1 MISLGTD
8 AAYTASE
15 ERTTDE
21 AVDDNKIKL
30 ELNKLLAD
38 GSLGLWQDIGTVVYR
53 GRVLLIGAV
62 ETPEAKA
69 KAGEIGHMPEG
80 VKEVINDIQVTEEG
94 GVGSFVNDVA
104 IEKSIQTEYLCD
116 SDIDSANFRVRSV
129 NGTVYLIGLAE
140 SRAELDQ
147 AHEIAKAT
155 GDVKT
160 WSTTSAS
167 RRQSLE
173 AAVGRDA
180 SGGRRRRWVTHEFA
194 GRGLRPIA
202 RGWVPVLDPL
212 CDEFVDHAFAEDP
225 VAKRRSAMQLL
236 VRVGLAEIGQ
246 PFRTMGDAF
255 SAAGLNIGRFS
266 AVVHICYFST
276 DGPLLAVEPA
286 ELRDL
291 AAFRGL
297 DLVRKGLD
305 LDAGI
310 TVKRQFGGPAE
321 AIAVECKHHGIQL
334 GWPAFGTAQVAFVL
348 EPHVM
353 AHGPRGF
360 AGPAGLVVAKS
371 CVPFTAESRR
381 GDYDP
386 IELARVVTLDEQGG
400 PSTGGLA
407 GQEDV
412 LAQIAVFHVFF
423 DQLGNQLGP
432 LAHA

>member
-21 AVDDNKIKL
+21 AVDDNKIKLEL

-94 GVGSFVNDVA
+94 GLGSFVNDVA

-129 NGTVYLIGLAE
+129 NGTGYLIGLAE
-140 SRAELDQ
+140 SLAELDK
-147 AHEIAKAT
+147 ALAIAKAT

-286 ELRDL
+286 EFRDL

-310 TVKRQFGGPAE
+310 TVERQFGGPAE
-321 AIAVECKHHGIQL
+321 AIAMECKHHGIQL

-348 EPHVM
+348 EPHPPGPK
-353 AHGPRGF
+353 ARGPGCSGSGPRPD
-360 AGPAGLVVAKS
+360 ARDP
-371 CVPFTAESRR
+371 VP
-381 GDYDP
+381 P
-386 IELARVVTLDEQGG
+386 
-400 PSTGGLA
+400 
-407 GQEDV
+407 
-412 LAQIAVFHVFF
+412 H
-423 DQLGNQLGP
+423 
-432 LAHA
+432 